1 MKMLFARN
9 PASLAF
15 AGAAAFTLLQVLVTP
30 GSDFR
35 PAEAHR
41 AQNLGGLTVAFN
53 GYTHGASGWEA
64 TFLTTNTST
73 QKLECFAY
81 SYAAGLSDEG
91 STGTLATNL
100 EATFLPREPVWTQ
113 RQPERFFDPGL
124 MKRYG
129 IKGVFELEPGER
141 FALQLPVKTPPSH
154 PHDFV
159 CHLVLSFRPIS
170 QGEAQKRY
178 EAYIAEVN
186 GVLKSANTS
195 LTNQMQRTGR

>member
-1 MKMLFARN
+1 MRFARN
-9 PASLAF
+9 PNPLAF
-15 AGAAAFTLLQVLVTP
+15 AGVAAFTLLQVLVTS

-35 PAEAHR
+35 PGEAHR
-41 AQNLGGLTVAFN
+41 AQNLEGLTVAFN
-53 GYTHGASGWEA
+53 GYTHAASGWQT
-64 TFLTTNTST
+64 TFLTTNTSS

-91 STGTLATNL
+91 STGTIATNS

-113 RQPERFFDPGL
+113 RQPEKFFDPGL

-141 FALQLPVKTPPSH
+141 FALQLPVKTLPSH

-159 CHLVLSFRPIS
+159 SHLVLNFRPIS
-170 QGEAQKRY
+170 KREAQKKY
-178 EAYIAEVN
+178 ETYVAEVN
-186 GVLKSANTS
+186 GVLKSANPS
-195 LTNQMQRTGR
+195 LTNQMQRTRQ